1 MQYCLHLSTYSWDL
15 QVFYS
20 IRQSDWKPSRTGNFH
35 HKDPLKNCAFWYF
48 YKLLKEPRT
57 DYENMFLNIHNKQS
71 RRFSKTPFFFLNTY
85 SKKAVNA
92 YHFWFFCHQTLLW
105 SLKLVPPGPLADRHF
120 WEHRSLSLKGS
131 SLWPQIT
138 TLSCNNQRPGEGN
151 SEDYRYQYYQMF
163 WLPSSPQGMS
173 SGDQSRFSGA
183 DTMQFEYLLL
193 SFTGKKV

>member
-105 SLKLVPPGPLADRHF
+105 SLKLVPPRSTGRQTLLGTSI
-120 WEHRSLSLKGS
+120 SLSQGFL
-131 SLWPQIT
+131 SLT
-138 TLSCNNQRPGEGN
+138 SNHHSLLQRPETRGGKQWGLQI
-151 SEDYRYQYYQMF
+151 SI
-163 WLPSSPQGMS
+163 LPDVLASQQS
-173 SGDQSRFSGA
+173 SGNEFWWSEQVQWSRHHA
-183 DTMQFEYLLL
+183 VRV
-193 SFTGKKV
+193 FTAFFYR